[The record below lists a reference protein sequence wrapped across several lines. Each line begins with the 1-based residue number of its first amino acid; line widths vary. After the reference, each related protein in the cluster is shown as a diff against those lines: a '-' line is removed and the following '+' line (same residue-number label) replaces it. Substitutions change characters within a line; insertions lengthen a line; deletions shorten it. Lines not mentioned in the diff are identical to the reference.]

1 MKNVKIKDLAR
12 RYGIN
17 EKDMTAE
24 LIEQGIDVDK
34 KKGEFDAEMLELVED
49 YLNDL
54 YGEKKKIRTGK
65 KETSKEP
72 GKEISMYSPI
82 IVKDLAEAL
91 DKKPN
96 VIIADLMKF
105 GELANINQAI
115 SDTTAKKLCKSYGY
129 ELILGKS
136 TSEEEA
142 P

>member
-1 MKNVKIKDLAR
+1 MKSVKIKDLAR

-65 KETSKEP
+65 KETAKEP
-72 GKEISMYSPI
+72 GKEISMTSPI

-96 VIIADLMKF
+96 VVIADLMKD
-105 GELANINQAI
+105 LVV
-115 SDTTAKKLCKSYGY
+115 
-129 ELILGKS
+129 
-136 TSEEEA
+136 
-142 P
+142 